1 MSKQMLRGIVMTTG
15 RQTHQER
22 WRHKGKWAT
31 GPIFNGRT
39 NISGGKW
46 TPSGGQSVQ
55 LQVSNS
61 VTNRIGLHQ
70 SAVESVPHVS
80 SGLIINS
87 NRQLF
92 ALWWSTWLGNS
103 HRSQL
108 DWLFAASSQWPE
120 FRLNFIFGRQSWR
133 WRFNLLLTPPHG
145 VSDERNSSHQ
155 FRSITFMRGVV
166 HSQIG
171 CILNKI
177 IGFIGFLFFSD
188 FIFFVRFVRFFRI
201 FSDFFGFF
209 VFCKIFSDS

>member
-1 MSKQMLRGIVMTTG
+1 MIWQRCNCYRQQPSCYESIGRWQLADVRPSGRVDRRRNKSSDGYAARNEVNLHNDNLIKYSSFEQRCNFMSKQMLRGIVMTTG

-46 TPSGGQSVQ
+46 APSGGQSVQ

-120 FRLNFIFGRQSWR
+120 FWLNFISAGKVGDGVLICYPPTAWCQR
-133 WRFNLLLTPPHG
+133 WA
-145 VSDERNSSHQ
+145 
-155 FRSITFMRGVV
+155 
-166 HSQIG
+166 
-171 CILNKI
+171 
-177 IGFIGFLFFSD
+177 
-188 FIFFVRFVRFFRI
+188 
-201 FSDFFGFF
+201 
-209 VFCKIFSDS
+209 